1 MTTPPPVPPHA
12 DPVTGQPIEMQ
23 QQPVS
28 DEKKLVA
35 PIWHT
40 IMIIVVLLGN
50 SFVTAY
56 VASKVTVARGAAI
69 TDSERTVQYVFTIG
83 FEFLLLFLVWI
94 GVRLRQVRFS
104 DLIGGRWDKPEA
116 FLIDVGIA
124 AAYWAVAFLVLL
136 GLGLALGLTKGS
148 QVQEAKKLAE
158 ALAPHSLLA
167 LGVFV
172 LLSTVAGFVEEI
184 LFRGYLQR
192 QFAAMTGS
200 AYVAIVLQAVVFGAG
215 HGYEGTRRMILIFVY
230 GLMFGLLAFWRKS
243 LRPGMM
249 AHAWH
254 DSFEGAILFFVA
266 RKGFP
271 SMP

>member
-1 MTTPPPVPPHA
+1 
-12 DPVTGQPIEMQ
+12 MQ

-28 DEKKLVA
+28 DQKKLVA

-40 IMIIVVLLGN
+40 ITIIVVLLGN
-50 SFVTAY
+50 SFGTALL
-56 VASKVTVARGAAI
+56 ASKVTGARSGAI
-69 TDSERTVQYVFTIG
+69 TDKERIFQYAFTIG
-83 FEFLLLFLVWI
+83 FEFFLLFLVWI
-94 GVRLRQVRFS
+94 GLRLRQVRFS
-104 DLIGGRWDKPEA
+104 DLIGGRWTKPED

-124 AAYWAVAFLVLL
+124 AAYWVIAILVLA
-136 GLGLALGLTKGS
+136 GLGLALGLAKGP
-148 QVQEAKKLAE
+148 QAQEAKKLIE
-158 ALAPHSLLA
+158 ALGPHSLPA

-184 LFRGYLQR
+184 IFRGYLQR
-192 QFAAMTGS
+192 QFLAITGS
-200 AYVAIVLQAVVFGAG
+200 AYAAIALQAVVFGAG

-230 GLMFGLLAFWRKS
+230 GMMFGLLAQWRKS

-254 DSFEGAILFFVA
+254 DSFEGVLLFFIA